1 MISPG
6 PDKDSTH
13 PATPLMPTVAP
24 PLALDL
30 LSAVESA
37 AQEAEQA
44 CFALARAHHDL
55 HPSMEGYSRL
65 QRAIC
70 RLESAATH
78 LHHISQR

>member
-1 MISPG
+1 MIGPG

-13 PATPLMPTVAP
+13 PATPLMPTIEQAV
-24 PLALDL
+24 ALDL
-30 LSAVESA
+30 LADVEQV